1 MIFYIVFMI
10 HGHTLHPIGRPVS
23 PLILQKQLKVEG
35 FLVARWLKDW
45 PAAFKEMSQ
54 WIQEVHISL

>member
-1 MIFYIVFMI
+1 MS
-10 HGHTLHPIGRPVS
+10 H
-23 PLILQKQLKVEG
+23 LILSNQLKVEG

-54 WIQEVHISL
+54 WIQEVHIHVALSLLLYWLTHSVITP